1 MRILIH
7 VLFLLSLALTV
18 GSSASSNHRIAML
31 ETLFEAAKAEGQVR
45 VIVGFSP
52 SAGRIGDVRGA
63 LAAAAS
69 SQPLSNS
76 ANWQIPYVALSVNES
91 GLRALAND
99 LRVTSIQIDGTYTP
113 SLASSIPVIRADQAW
128 GRGIDGTGW
137 AVAVLDTGV
146 EAAHP
151 FFGGRVVEEA
161 CFSGGGFADSMC
173 PNNEP
178 IQIGAGAASP
188 AKCMGYPGCAHGTH
202 VSGIAIGSSSSF
214 SGVARGA
221 TLIGIQVFSLLGS
234 LTAYDSDIISGL
246 NHVYSLRSA
255 YAIAAVNLSLSD
267 GTFRT
272 TTCDMEKAALKAAVD
287 LLRSADIP
295 TIAATG
301 NQGYATG
308 ITAPA
313 CISSVIAVGA
323 STDSD
328 LVASFSNRAPIMD
341 FFAPGAS
348 ITSSIMNGL
357 YGIANGTSMA
367 APHVS
372 GALALLRQHQP
383 SSSLERILRALRL
396 SGKPLAI
403 IGASI
408 PRIDVIGALDALG
421 GLPLPNWIINGDFA
435 NGFTSWFTWDGAD
448 VQMPGQWVEMRRLPG
463 TTSALIA
470 QNTGVSIPANT
481 GLQAQIE
488 MGNTSGVRKRVGV
501 FLHRADWQDFAVC
514 SFWLEPFAPPALYTM
529 TTVTLLPWTGTH
541 LSIYLSPDDGIG
553 WLHIDNVS
561 LHPLMEPVNL
571 ATLCDDPNLLG

>member
-1 MRILIH
+1 VSMLIRALLLLIPILSAGS
-7 VLFLLSLALTV
+7 VVFSSYQTPEFAALM
-18 GSSASSNHRIAML
+18 SAAQ
-31 ETLFEAAKAEGQVR
+31 AQGQVR
-45 VIVGFSP
+45 VIVGFNP
-52 SAGRIGDVRGA
+52 SAGRTADVRRA
-63 LAAAAS
+63 LAAAAFS
-69 SQPLSNS
+69 EPLSNS
-76 ANWQIPYVALSVNES
+76 ANWQIPYVALSVNDA

-99 LRVTSIQIDGTYTP
+99 PRVTSIQIDGTYTT

-137 AVAVLDTGV
+137 TIAVLDTGV
-146 EAAHP
+146 EATHP

-161 CFSGGGFADSMC
+161 CFSGGGFADSLC
-173 PNNEP
+173 PNDEP

-188 AKCMGYPGCAHGTH
+188 AKCTGYAGCAHGTH
-202 VSGIAIGSSSSF
+202 VSGIAVGSSVSF
-214 SGVARGA
+214 SGVARSA
-221 TLIGIQVFSLLGS
+221 NLIGVQVFSLLGS
-234 LTAYDSDIISGL
+234 LTAYDSDIISGM
-246 NHVYSLRSA
+246 NHVYSLRSS

-272 TTCDMEKAALKAAVD
+272 TTCDIEKAALKAAVD
-287 LLRSADIP
+287 LLRSAEIP

-323 STDSD
+323 STDGD

-341 FFAPGAS
+341 FFAPGVS

-357 YGIANGTSMA
+357 YGIASGTSMA

-372 GALALLRQHQP
+372 GTLALLRQHQP
-383 SSSLERILRALRL
+383 SSSLDRVLRALRL

-408 PRIDVIGALDALG
+408 PRIDVIGALDALD
-421 GLPLPNWIINGDFA
+421 GLPLPNWIVNGDFA
-435 NGFTSWFTWDGAD
+435 NGFASWFAWDGTDA
-448 VQMPGQWVEMRRLPG
+448 QMPGQWIEMRRLPG

-481 GLQAQIE
+481 GLQAQVE
-488 MGNTSGVRKRVGV
+488 LGNTSGVRKRVGL
-501 FLHRADWQDFAVC
+501 FLHRGDWQDLAMC
-514 SFWLEPFAPPALYTM
+514 SFWLEPFAPPSVYTM
-529 TTVTLLPWTGTH
+529 ITTTQFPWTRTH

-553 WLHIDNVS
+553 WLYIDNVS
-561 LHPLMEPVNL
+561 LRPLMEPVNL
-571 ATLCDDPNLLG
+571 ATLCYDPNAPG

>member
-1 MRILIH
+1 MRMLVRVLLLLIPIII
-7 VLFLLSLALTV
+7 
-18 GSSASSNHRIAML
+18 SASGVFSRYRAP
-31 ETLFEAAKAEGQVR
+31 EFESLLASAQSQGQVR
-45 VIVGFSP
+45 VIVGFDP
-52 SAGRIGDVRGA
+52 STSRMSDVRTA
-63 LAAAAS
+63 IAAAAF

-76 ANWQIPYVALSVNES
+76 ANWQIPYVALSVDEA

-99 LRVTSIQIDGTYTP
+99 PRVRSIQIDGTYTT
-113 SLASSIPVIRADQAW
+113 SLASSIPVIRANDAW
-128 GRGIDGTGW
+128 SRGIDGAGW

-146 EAAHP
+146 EATHA

-173 PNNEP
+173 PNDES
-178 IQIGAGAASP
+178 IQIGAGSASP
-188 AKCMGYPGCAHGTH
+188 AKCMGYSGCAHGTH
-202 VSGIAIGSSSSF
+202 VSGIAVGASDSF
-214 SGVARGA
+214 SGVAREA
-221 TLIGIQVFSLLGS
+221 SLIGVQVFSLLGS
-234 LTAYDSDIISGL
+234 LTAYDSDIISGM

-272 TTCDMEKAALKAAVD
+272 TTCDVEKAALKAAVD
-287 LLRSADIP
+287 LLRSAEIP

-323 STDSD
+323 STDGD

-341 FFAPGAS
+341 FFAPGVS
-348 ITSSIMNGL
+348 VTSSIMNGL

-383 SSSLERILRALRL
+383 ASSLDRLLTALRL
-396 SGKPLAI
+396 SGKPLPI

-408 PRIDVIGALDALG
+408 PRIDVIAAMDALD
-421 GLPLPNWIINGDFA
+421 GLPLPNWIVNGDFA
-435 NGFTSWFTWDGAD
+435 NGFASWFTWDGAEL
-448 VQMPGQWVEMRRLPG
+448 QMPDQWVEMRRLPG
-463 TTSALIA
+463 TASAVIA
-470 QNTGVSIPANT
+470 QNTGISIPPNT
-481 GLQAQIE
+481 GLEAQLE
-488 MGNTSGVRKRVGV
+488 LGNNSSARKRVGV
-501 FLHRADWQDFAVC
+501 FLHRSDWQDLAMC
-514 SFWLEPFAPPALYTM
+514 SFWLEPFAPPTLYTM
-529 TTVTLLPWTGTH
+529 SITTQLPWTGIH
-541 LSIYLSPDDGIG
+541 LSIYLSPDDGMG

-561 LHPLMEPVNL
+561 LRPLMEPVNL
-571 ATLCDDPNLLG
+571 ATLCYDPNVQ